1 MNSHKRLNII
11 FSILI
16 LASLLL
22 GASGQVSAQQPAA
35 QGGQGQGQA
44 NEKITQADRQAA
56 ADRAAAAGLV
66 TEAVGTADMAMPGA
80 APRYF
85 SHPNYANSPLPGNAV
100 AEWNAI
106 AQELLQPTPMPGM
119 PMPMGGVSMSAA
131 FVYLAYT
138 QAAVYNALVAIEGGY
153 TPYNSTLTASPDAS
167 RDAAVAAA
175 AHDVLVNDFPLDS
188 PEKAMLDSKYAASL
202 AIIPDGQAKTD
213 GIAVG
218 AAAAAEIIALRTD
231 DVLSGDGGYVVPP
244 PDLAFGNLLWV
255 WNLWIP
261 GCAACSPSCGRMQM
275 TCAPWLH
282 PPSTTLA
289 IWRT

>member
-80 APRYF
+80 APHYF

-175 AHDVLVNDFPLDS
+175 AYGVLKNYFPTGCREHAGWQVCCLAGHN
-188 PEKAMLDSKYAASL
+188 PRWPAKA
-202 AIIPDGQAKTD
+202 D

-218 AAAAAEIIALRTD
+218 AAAAAEIIALRAG

-244 PDLAFGNLLWV
+244 PGPGV
-255 WNLWIP
+255 WEPNAMAVWRHPCRPWIP
-261 GCAACSPSCGRMQM
+261 GCATCSPSCARR
-275 TCAPWLH
+275 
-282 PPSTTLA
+282 
-289 IWRT
+289 IR